1 MPLQATPR
9 QANGVTIVD
18 LSGTITLDGGSSTL
32 RQVMADLLAKDHNR
46 ILLNLADVSYV
57 DSTGIG
63 ELASAFTTTKKRG
76 GQIKLLN
83 LTKKIRDLLL
93 ITKLYTIF
101 DVHSD
106 EQAAVKSF
114 G

>member
-1 MPLQATPR
+1 MALQATQR
-9 QANGVTIVD
+9 QTDGVTIVD
-18 LSGTITLDGGSSTL
+18 LSGTITLDGGSATL
-32 RQVMADLLAKDHNR
+32 RQLIADLLGKNQNR

-63 ELASAFTTTKKRG
+63 ELASAFTSTKKRG

-93 ITKLYTIF
+93 ITKLYAIF

>member
-1 MPLQATPR
+1 MALQATPR
-9 QANGVTIVD
+9 QINGVTILD
-18 LSGTITLDGGSSTL
+18 LSGTITLDGGSATL
-32 RQVMADLLAKDHNR
+32 RQVMADLLTKDHNR

-63 ELASAFTTTKKRG
+63 ELVSAFTTTKKRG